1 VGRRRLGAAQAQID
15 RLRRELADL
24 KTRIDRLNTAFTDGS
39 LNIDEFK
46 ELKNPLVPKKVEI
59 EGKLVALEKAKA
71 DRLEPLRNW
80 INEANSLER
89 AVVSG

>member
-1 VGRRRLGAAQAQID
+1 LKRGGDASGAAQAQID

-59 EGKLVALEKAKA
+59 EANWSPGEGQGRPARTAPKLDQRGK
-71 DRLEPLRNW
+71 
-80 INEANSLER
+80 
-89 AVVSG
+89 